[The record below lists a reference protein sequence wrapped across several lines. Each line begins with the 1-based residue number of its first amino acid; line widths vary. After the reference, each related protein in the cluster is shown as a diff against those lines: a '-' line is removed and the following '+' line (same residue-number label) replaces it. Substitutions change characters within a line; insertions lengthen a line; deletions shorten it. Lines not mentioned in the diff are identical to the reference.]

1 MEFKGEDCLVTFNEL
16 KNTIEFFG
24 TIRLRDSSDYKSIG
38 DLLENALCTVAQE
51 LILAIGDLLENA
63 LCTVAQELV
72 LDFRNLQFLNSAG
85 INTISKFIIAARCSD
100 KVNVKVMGNEQ
111 ISWQQKSLRN
121 LQKLWPKVQIEIS

>member
-24 TIRLRDSSDYKSIG
+24 TIRLRDSSDYKS
-38 DLLENALCTVAQE
+38 
-51 LILAIGDLLENA
+51 IGDLLENA